1 MPEKSHSM
9 GMAVSLACII
19 TNVYLYEEE
28 DDDDEAR
35 RGTKARS
42 DDVTTAKCAVCK
54 ACCTDRC
61 RAF

>member
-1 MPEKSHSM
+1 MSEKSHSM
-9 GMAVSLACII
+9 GMTVSLACII

-28 DDDDEAR
+28 DDDEAR